1 MNPQIRDAIAQHGYC
16 IWLKASLDILVE
28 RTSKRTGRPLLKT
41 GEPREI
47 LRDLMDNRYPVYA
60 QADLTIETGAE
71 SINETLRAI
80 LDALKQ
86 QTPIIGVSKDE

>member
-28 RTSKRTGRPLLKT
+28 RTAKRTGRPLLKS

-47 LRDLMDNRYPVYA
+47 LRDLMDKRYPVYA
-60 QADLTIETGAE
+60 EADLTIDTGAE
-71 SINETLRAI
+71 SVNETLRAI
-80 LDALKQ
+80 LDTLKKQ
-86 QTPIIGVSKDE
+86 KPMIGVSKDE